1 MTKPIL
7 TPQMINSIG
16 ARVLRSEGE
25 ALVNFSQNL
34 TPNFHLAIAQM
45 MACEGRIIL
54 SGIGKSGHVAR
65 KISSTLASTGTPS
78 FYVHP
83 SEASHG
89 DLGMI
94 RPEDVCILI
103 SNSGETAELGDII
116 AHSRRFAIPMIA
128 ITKRPESALG
138 SAADVTLTL
147 PDAPEACLIGMA
159 PTTSTTLSLALG
171 DALAVA
177 LMELRDFKPENF
189 RTYHPGGKLGAQLTK
204 VSQLMHSGDAVPT
217 VPANT
222 PMTEA
227 ILTMTSK
234 GFGIAGVVDNGV
246 LTGVI
251 SDGDLRRNLDGLM
264 GKTAGEVATQNPVT
278 IHGDS
283 LAEEALL
290 VLNTKKIGALI
301 VVDAHNAPI
310 GVLNIHDCLRAGV
323 A

>member
-1 MTKPIL
+1 MTQPRLSPEI
-7 TPQMINSIG
+7 INAIG
-16 ARVLRSEGE
+16 ARVLLSEGE
-25 ALVNFSQNL
+25 ALVHFAQNL
-34 TPNFHLAIAQM
+34 TPEFHVAVEKMLK
-45 MACEGRIIL
+45 CEGRIIL

-103 SNSGETAELGDII
+103 SNSGETFELGDII
-116 AHSRRFAIPMIA
+116 AHTRRFAIPMIA

-138 SAADVTLTL
+138 SASDVTLTL
-147 PDAPEACLIGMA
+147 PDVPEACLIGMA

-177 LMELRDFKPENF
+177 LMELREFKPENF
-189 RTYHPGGKLGAQLTK
+189 RTYHPGGKLGAQLIK
-204 VSQLMHSGDAVPT
+204 VSQLMHGGTAVPI
-217 VPANT
+217 VAAET
-222 PMTEA
+222 PMSEA

-234 GFGIAGVVDNGV
+234 GFGIAGVVENGR
-246 LTGVI
+246 LIGVV
-251 SDGDLRRNLDGLM
+251 SDGDLRRNLVGLM
-264 GKTAGEVATQNPVT
+264 EKTAREVATLNPVT
-278 IHGDS
+278 IRGDS
-283 LAEEALL
+283 LAEEALR
-290 VLNTKKIGALI
+290 VLNTKKIGALL
-301 VVDAHNAPI
+301 VVDDTNAPI

>member
-1 MTKPIL
+1 MTQPSL
-7 TPQMINSIG
+7 TPEMINAIG
-16 ARVLRSEGE
+16 ARVLQSEGE
-25 ALVNFSQNL
+25 ALVHFAQNL
-34 TPNFHLAIAQM
+34 TPEFHVAVEKMLR
-45 MACEGRIIL
+45 CTGRIIL

-89 DLGMI
+89 DLGMV

-103 SNSGETAELGDII
+103 SNSGETFELGDII
-116 AHSRRFAIPMIA
+116 AHAHRFAIPMIA
-128 ITKRPESALG
+128 ITKRPQSALG
-138 SAADVTLTL
+138 MASDVTLTL
-147 PDAPEACLIGMA
+147 PDVPEACLIGMA

-177 LMELRDFKPENF
+177 LMELRDFKPEHF

-204 VSQLMHSGDAVPT
+204 VSQLMHSGVAVP
-217 VPANT
+217 VVAAET
-222 PMTEA
+222 PMSEA

-234 GFGIAGVVDNGV
+234 GFGIAGVVENGV
-246 LTGVI
+246 LIGVV
-251 SDGDLRRNLDGLM
+251 SDGDLRRNLIGLM
-264 GKTAGEVATQNPVT
+264 EKTAREVATLNPVT
-278 IHGDS
+278 IRGDS
-283 LAEEALL
+283 LAEEALR
-290 VLNTKKIGALI
+290 VLNTKKIGALL
-301 VVDAHNAPI
+301 VVDDTNAPI

>member
-1 MTKPIL
+1 MTHL
-7 TPQMINSIG
+7 FLSAQAINLIG

-25 ALVNFSQNL
+25 ALVNFADSL
-34 TPNFHLAIAQM
+34 TSSFHLAIKKM
-45 MACEGRIIL
+45 LHCEGRVIV

-103 SNSGETAELGDII
+103 SNSGETSELGDII
-116 AHSRRFAIPMIA
+116 AHTRRFAIPMIA
-128 ITKRPESALG
+128 ITKKPKSALG
-138 SAADVTLTL
+138 SASDVVLPL
-147 PDAPEACLIGMA
+147 PDVPEACLIGMA

-171 DALAVA
+171 DALAIA

-204 VSQLMHSGDAVPT
+204 VSQLMHSGDSVPVVLAKT
-217 VPANT
+217 FMSEV
-222 PMTEA
+222 

-234 GFGIAGVVDNGV
+234 GFGIAGVVENGA
-246 LTGVI
+246 LIGVV
-251 SDGDLRRNLDGLM
+251 SDGDLRRNLVGLM
-264 GKTAGEVATQNPVT
+264 EKTAGEVATPNPVT
-278 IHGDS
+278 IRSYS
-283 LAEEALL
+283 LAEEALR
-290 VLNTKKIGALI
+290 VMNTKSIGALL
-301 VVDAHNAPI
+301 VVDDTNAPI

>member
-1 MTKPIL
+1 MTQNAISPEL
-7 TPQMINSIG
+7 INEIG
-16 ARVLRSEGE
+16 SRVLRDEGTALIDFSEH
-25 ALVNFSQNL
+25 L
-34 TPNFHLAIAQM
+34 TTDFQIAVEKMLA
-45 MACEGRIIL
+45 CDGRIIL

-89 DLGMI
+89 DLGMV
-94 RPEDVCILI
+94 RPEDLCILI
-103 SNSGETAELGDII
+103 SNSGETSELGDII
-116 AHSRRFAIPMIA
+116 AHTRRFAIPMVA
-128 ITKRPESALG
+128 ITKRPDSALG
-138 SAADVTLTL
+138 MASDVTLTL
-147 PDAPEACLIGMA
+147 PDVPEACRIGMA

-204 VSQLMHSGDAVPT
+204 VNQLMHGGDAVPVVSADT
-217 VPANT
+217 S
-222 PMTEA
+222 MSEA
-227 ILTMTSK
+227 IITMTSK
-234 GFGIAGVVDNGV
+234 GFGIAGVVEDGK
-246 LTGVI
+246 LIGVI

-264 GKTAGEVATQNPVT
+264 DKSAGDVATKKPVT
-278 IHGDS
+278 IHGES
-283 LAEEALL
+283 LAEEALR
-290 VLNTKKIGALI
+290 VLNTHKIGALI
-301 VVDAHNAPI
+301 VVDSQNAPI

>member
-1 MTKPIL
+1 MTQSPL
-7 TPQMINSIG
+7 TPAAVNAIG
-16 ARVLRSEGE
+16 ARVLNSEGE
-25 ALVNFSQNL
+25 ALIYFSENL
-34 TPNFHLAIAQM
+34 TDEFHVAVEKM
-45 MACEGRIIL
+45 MHCSGRIIL

-89 DLGMI
+89 DLGMV
-94 RPEDVCILI
+94 RPEDLCILI
-103 SNSGETAELGDII
+103 SNSGETSELGDII
-116 AHSRRFAIPMIA
+116 AHTRRFAIPMIA
-128 ITKRPESALG
+128 ITKKPNSALG

-147 PDAPEACLIGMA
+147 PDVPEACLIGMA

-204 VSQLMHSGDAVPT
+204 VSQLMHGGDAVPI
-217 VPANT
+217 VAADT
-222 PMTEA
+222 PMSEA
-227 ILTMTSK
+227 IITMSSK
-234 GFGIAGVVDNGV
+234 GFGIAGVVENDV
-246 LTGVI
+246 LVGVI
-251 SDGDLRRNLDGLM
+251 SDGDLRRNLDGLLE
-264 GKTAGEVATQNPVT
+264 KSAREVATIDPVT
-278 IHGDS
+278 INGDS
-283 LAEEALL
+283 LAEEALR
-290 VLNTKKIGALI
+290 VLNSKKIGALI
-301 VVDAHNAPI
+301 VVDEKNTPI